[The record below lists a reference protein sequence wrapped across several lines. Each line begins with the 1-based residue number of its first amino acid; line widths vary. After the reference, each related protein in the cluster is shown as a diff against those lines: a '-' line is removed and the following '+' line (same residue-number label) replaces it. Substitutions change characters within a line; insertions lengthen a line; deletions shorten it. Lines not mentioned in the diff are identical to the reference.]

1 MREGRVTLRDPTAN
15 FAVVRQG
22 YVCENGTDI
31 ETQNDRGEVVR
42 FCNVVQWMQ
51 GGVGEQG
58 S

>member
-1 MREGRVTLRDPTAN
+1 VTLRDPTAN